1 VCGAYTVEMERTLC
15 RECDRLQG
23 EVQGTLS
30 RLVELTTAQ
39 LNAFRAQD
47 HAAFVRLDKELENT
61 MGTKERIIGA
71 ARQHEREHKK
81 SA

>member
-1 VCGAYTVEMERTLC
+1 MERIAQC

-23 EVQGTLS
+23 EVQGALS
-30 RLVELTTAQ
+30 RLAELTTAQ

-47 HAAFVRLDKELENT
+47 HAVFMRLDKELENV
-61 MGTKERIIGA
+61 MGTKERVIGA
-71 ARQHEREHKK
+71 MRQHEREHEK